1 MILPVVM
8 SGGSGTRL
16 WPLSRSQH
24 PKPFIKL
31 PDGESLIQKTY
42 KRAASLDDVSEVL
55 TITNRDYYFLSK
67 DEWEP
72 LADTHKGL
80 KMPFLLEPEGRNT
93 APAIAMAALYAMDHL
108 EKDTILLILAADHL
122 IDDHECFSNTVK
134 LAKEHAI
141 DDKLVTFGIQPTHA
155 DTGFGYIQYANENNS
170 TDSDELKASD
180 VIRFVEKPSKE
191 VAEQYLASGDFVWN
205 SGMFCFKAETFLNC
219 LKQHSPEIYKAS
231 VKCWEKSKNENVI
244 AEQSVSIEFD
254 KECFSAIP
262 DDSVDYAVMEKADN
276 VMVIPSNME
285 WSDIGSW
292 NALGNLTEIDINGNR
307 VEGEAILIDVQN
319 SYFKSS
325 KRMLTSIG
333 MSDIIVV
340 DTADALLIAHKDRV
354 QDIKQVVNELKL
366 INHESTV
373 SHMTVKRPWGTY
385 TILEEGPHFKIKRI
399 EVKPHACLS
408 LQMHHH
414 RSEHWV
420 VVSGIAKVLNNEEEM
435 ILDVNESTYI
445 PAEHKHRLE
454 NIGPEMLVMIEVQT
468 GDYLGED
475 DIVRFQDVYGRIS

>member
-55 TITNRDYYFLSK
+55 TITNRDYFFLSK

-72 LADTHKGL
+72 LAQTHPQL

-93 APAIAMAALYAMDHL
+93 APAIAMAALYALDNL
-108 EKDTILLILAADHL
+108 DKDTVLLVLAADHL
-122 IDDHECFSNTVK
+122 INDHECFVNAVK
-134 LAKEHAI
+134 LAKNHAEE
-141 DDKLVTFGIQPTHA
+141 DKLITFGIQPTHA
-155 DTGFGYIQYANENNS
+155 DTGFGYIQFDSENAP
-170 TDSDELKASD
+170 TDKNELKASD

-205 SGMFCFKAETFLNC
+205 SGMFCFKAETFLKS
-219 LKQHSPEIYKAS
+219 LKEHSPEIYKAS
-231 VKCWEKSKNENVI
+231 LKCWQQSKNDNII
-244 AEQSVSIEFD
+244 AEHSVSIEFD
-254 KECFSAIP
+254 KESFIAIP
-262 DDSVDYAVMEKADN
+262 DDSVDYAVMEKAEN
-276 VMVIPSNME
+276 VMVIPSCME

-292 NALGNLTEIDINGNR
+292 NAMGNLTEIDINGNR
-307 VEGEAILIDVQN
+307 IDGEAILVDVKN

-333 MSDIIVV
+333 MDDIIVV
-340 DTADALLIAHKDRV
+340 DTDDALLIAHKDRV
-354 QDIKQVVNELKL
+354 QDVKQVVNELKL
-366 INHESTV
+366 QDHDSTKL
-373 SHMTVKRPWGTY
+373 HTTVKRPWGTY

-399 EVKPHACLS
+399 EVKPYASLS

-420 VVSGIAKVLNNEEEM
+420 VISGTAKILNNEQEM
-435 ILDVNESTYI
+435 ILGVNESTYI

-454 NIGPEMLVMIEVQT
+454 NTSSEMLILIEVQT
-468 GDYLGED
+468 GSYLGED

>member
-1 MILPVVM
+1 M

-16 WPLSRSQH
+16 WPASRSQH

-72 LADTHKGL
+72 LAETYSDF

-93 APAIAMAALYAMDHL
+93 APAIAMAALYAMDNL
-108 EKDTILLILAADHL
+108 DEDTVLLVLAADHL
-122 IDDHECFSNTVK
+122 INGHECFANAVK
-134 LAKEHAI
+134 LAKEHAME
-141 DDKLVTFGIQPTHA
+141 DKLVTFGIQPTHA
-155 DTGFGYIQYANENNS
+155 DTGFGYIQYANENSS
-170 TDSDELKASD
+170 TDSNELKASD

-205 SGMFCFKAETFLNC
+205 SGMFCFKAETFLNS
-219 LKQHSPEIYKAS
+219 LKQYSPEIYDMS
-231 VKCWEKSKNENVI
+231 VACWKKSTDKESR
-244 AEQSVSIEFD
+244 ATIEFE
-254 KECFSAIP
+254 KESFTAIP

-292 NALGNLTEIDINGNR
+292 NAMGNLTEVDINGNR
-307 VEGEAILIDVQN
+307 IEGEAILIDVKD

-325 KRMLTSIG
+325 NRMLTSIG
-333 MSDIIVV
+333 LNDIIVV

-354 QDIKQVVNELKL
+354 QDVKQVVNELRL
-366 INHESTV
+366 QNHESTV
-373 SHMTVKRPWGTY
+373 LHRTVKRPWGTY
-385 TILEEGPHFKIKRI
+385 TILEEGSHFKIKRI
-399 EVKPHACLS
+399 EVKPHSCLS

-420 VVSGIAKVLNNEEEM
+420 VVSGTAKVLNDEEDM
-435 ILDVNESTYI
+435 ILGVNESTYI

-454 NIGPEMLVMIEVQT
+454 NIGSEMLVMIEVQT

>member
-1 MILPVVM
+1 MILPVIM

-72 LADTHKGL
+72 LADAYSGL

-93 APAIAMAALYAMDHL
+93 APAIAMAALYAMDNFD
-108 EKDTILLILAADHL
+108 KDTVLLVLAADHL
-122 IDDHECFSNTVK
+122 INDHKCFADAVT
-134 LAKEHAI
+134 LASQHAI
-141 DDKLVTFGIQPTHA
+141 EDKLVTFGIQPTHA
-155 DTGFGYIQYANENNS
+155 DTGFGYIQYNS
-170 TDSDELKASD
+170 DNISIDPNKLKASD
-180 VIRFVEKPSKE
+180 VVRFVEKPSKE

-205 SGMFCFKAETFLNC
+205 SGMFCFKAETFLDS
-219 LKQHSPEIYKAS
+219 LKQHSPDIYDAAIE
-231 VKCWEKSKNENVI
+231 CWEISKNKHISDEK
-244 AEQSVSIEFD
+244 AVSIEFD
-254 KECFSAIP
+254 KECFSAMP

-276 VMVIPSNME
+276 VMVIPSCME
-285 WSDIGSW
+285 WSDVGSW
-292 NALGNLTEIDINGNR
+292 DALGNLTDIDINGNR

-373 SHMTVKRPWGTY
+373 SHLTVKRPWGSY
-385 TILEEGPHFKIKRI
+385 TILEEGPNFKIKRI
-399 EVKPHACLS
+399 EVKPLASLS

-420 VVSGIAKVLNNEEEM
+420 VIKGTAKILNNEEEL
-435 ILDVNESTYI
+435 ILNLNESTYI

-454 NIGPEMLVMIEVQT
+454 NVGSEILVIIEVQT